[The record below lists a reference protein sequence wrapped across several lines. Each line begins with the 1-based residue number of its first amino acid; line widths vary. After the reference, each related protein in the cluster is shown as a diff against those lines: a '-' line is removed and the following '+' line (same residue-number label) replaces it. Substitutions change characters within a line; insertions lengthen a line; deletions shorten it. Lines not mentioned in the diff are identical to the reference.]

1 MNELLKK
8 HNINLPEKTASPV
21 NLGRSNTLAKY
32 ENRVLNK
39 EYNKVRKEYE
49 ELLSEINE
57 VEDARRAYMETPLFK
72 MMERISNAIKQD
84 DEAKRILKEQVASA
98 TKKADDVPLTYSKQ
112 ELLSEEANNISDSDL
127 YEQQYE
133 YQQKDFEYLYDDDS
147 TKLDYDDTVDDTTFG
162 TKTPESLEVGLSKSE
177 SVVSEIEVEA
187 PSKYAKEEALARELI
202 GGLQKEFDLDFKA
215 PISYK
220 NIILQGNIAY
230 V

>member
-8 HNINLPEKTASPV
+8 HNINLPEKVASPV

-32 ENRVLNK
+32 ENRILNK

-112 ELLSEEANNISDSDL
+112 ELLSEEADNISDSDL

-147 TKLDYDDTVDDTTFG
+147 TKLDYDDTVDDTIFSTE
-162 TKTPESLEVGLSKSE
+162 TRESLEVGLSKSE
-177 SVVSEIEVEA
+177 SVVSEIEIGA